1 MGKVAVIMTEIV
13 ESKDDIVRKCTV
25 HYENF
30 SEDTSRYTASKQQEV
45 TLTRKLIEEVN
56 DEKD

>member
-1 MGKVAVIMTEIV
+1 MKCNVGKVAVIMTEIV

-30 SEDTSRYTASKQQEV
+30 S
-45 TLTRKLIEEVN
+45 
-56 DEKD
+56 